1 MDQPKI
7 QRELQLLM
15 LLANNKYTTQED
27 ICNRLNIS
35 ERTLYRYI
43 DTFREAGFV
52 VKKDDKKIYKLE
64 INDKV
69 SRQLGDLLYFSEEEA
84 YLLKSAIDS
93 IEINS
98 KFKESL
104 KKKLYAVYD
113 YKLIAAISVEHADQ
127 KKFEEIQKAIDNRKQ
142 VCLKSY
148 RSAHSNRTSDRYVEP
163 YAITST
169 MDQVWCYE
177 IDTQM
182 VKMFKISRIKSVEIL
197 EKDWKFEAQHKTGYI
212 DIFRIHST
220 QRFPI
225 TLRLTLRAANLLMEE
240 YPLSNQYLKL
250 SSENN
255 YILKTDVC
263 SFEGVTRFILGL
275 YDDIEIL
282 ESEELKNFVNYKIKM
297 LNR

>member
-1 MDQPKI
+1 
-7 QRELQLLM
+7 
-15 LLANNKYTTQED
+15 
-27 ICNRLNIS
+27 
-35 ERTLYRYI
+35 
-43 DTFREAGFV
+43 
-52 VKKDDKKIYKLE
+52 
-64 INDKV
+64 
-69 SRQLGDLLYFSEEEA
+69 
-84 YLLKSAIDS
+84 
-93 IEINS
+93 
-98 KFKESL
+98 
-104 KKKLYAVYD
+104 
-113 YKLIAAISVEHADQ
+113 
-127 KKFEEIQKAIDNRKQ
+127 
-142 VCLKSY
+142 
-148 RSAHSNRTSDRYVEP
+148 
-163 YAITST
+163 